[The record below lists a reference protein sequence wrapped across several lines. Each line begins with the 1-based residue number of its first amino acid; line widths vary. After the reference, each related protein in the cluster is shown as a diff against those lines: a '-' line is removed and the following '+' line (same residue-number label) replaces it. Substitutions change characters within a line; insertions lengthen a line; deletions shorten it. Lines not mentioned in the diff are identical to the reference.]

1 VILHAIVDDLETA
14 RVAREGGAT
23 VIQLRLK
30 GVATSELVE
39 RGRPFR
45 DFCSRQ
51 AIPFVVNDDVQAAIE
66 LGADGVHLGRN
77 DDGAERAHEAGLLLG
92 LSAQDLE
99 EALSAWQERPDYIG
113 AGPVWSTPTKQE
125 ATAIGI
131 EGLRAICSAVGV
143 PVVAIGGI
151 DATNAGACLEAGAT
165 GVAVVRAAANATA
178 IRAALSGAAV

>member
-14 RVAREGGAT
+14 RVARGGGAT

-30 GVATSELVE
+30 GLATSELVE

-45 DFCSRQ
+45 DFCTKQ
-51 AIPFVVNDDVQAAIE
+51 GALFVVDDDVQAAIE
-66 LGADGVHLGRN
+66 LAADGVHLGRN
-77 DDGAERAHEAGLLLG
+77 DGGAERARETGLLLG

-99 EALSAWQERPDYIG
+99 EALSASQGRPNYIG
-113 AGPVWSTPTKQE
+113 AGPVWSTPTKPE

-131 EGLRAICSAVGV
+131 EGLRAICSAVDV
-143 PVVAIGGI
+143 PVIAIGGI

-165 GVAVVRAAANATA
+165 GVAVVRAAANAAA
-178 IRAALSGAAV
+178 IHAALSGAAL